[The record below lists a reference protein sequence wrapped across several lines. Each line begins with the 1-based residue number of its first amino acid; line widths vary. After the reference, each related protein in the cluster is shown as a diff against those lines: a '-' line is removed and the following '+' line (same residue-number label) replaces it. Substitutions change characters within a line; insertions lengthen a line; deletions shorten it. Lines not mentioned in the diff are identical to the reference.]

1 MIELTEVMRQKD
13 DMEYIQL
20 LNKIRVGNVDEDVEN
35 KIKSRFIEK
44 KKKDFHMMCYIHS
57 LRINLST
64 NIRNSSF
71 SALVVTLLKLIQL
84 M

>member
-1 MIELTEVMRQKD
+1 MRQKD

-44 KKKDFHMMCYIHS
+44 KKKKKDFHMMCYIHS

-71 SALVVTLLKLIQL
+71 SALVVTLLKSIQL

>member
-1 MIELTEVMRQKD
+1 MRQKD
-13 DMEYIQL
+13 DMKYIQL

-35 KIKSRFIEK
+35 KIKSRFIEKK

-71 SALVVTLLKLIQL
+71 SALVVTLLKSIQL

>member
-44 KKKDFHMMCYIHS
+44 KKKKYFNMMC
-57 LRINLST
+57 
-64 NIRNSSF
+64 
-71 SALVVTLLKLIQL
+71 
-84 M
+84 

>member
-1 MIELTEVMRQKD
+1 MRQKD

-44 KKKDFHMMCYIHS
+44 KKKK
-57 LRINLST
+57 RIST
-64 NIRNSSF
+64 
-71 SALVVTLLKLIQL
+71 
-84 M
+84 

>member
-1 MIELTEVMRQKD
+1 MRQKD

-44 KKKDFHMMCYIHS
+44 KKK
-57 LRINLST
+57 RIST
-64 NIRNSSF
+64 
-71 SALVVTLLKLIQL
+71 
-84 M
+84 

>member
-44 KKKDFHMMCYIHS
+44 KKK
-57 LRINLST
+57 RIST
-64 NIRNSSF
+64 
-71 SALVVTLLKLIQL
+71 
-84 M
+84 

>member
-44 KKKDFHMMCYIHS
+44 NNKEIPHDELHTIAENEFVNQYNKQF
-57 LRINLST
+57 L
-64 NIRNSSF
+64 
-71 SALVVTLLKLIQL
+71 
-84 M
+84 